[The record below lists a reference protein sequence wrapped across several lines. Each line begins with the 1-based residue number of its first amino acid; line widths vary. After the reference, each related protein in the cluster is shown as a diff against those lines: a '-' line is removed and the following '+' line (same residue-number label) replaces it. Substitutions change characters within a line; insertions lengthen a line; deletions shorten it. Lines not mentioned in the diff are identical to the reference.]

1 MKLYIATTTLNFDA
15 IVSTESISPASFYQL
30 RRFGISLFYDKA
42 SLMKPN
48 SILLT
53 DVFPYFSINRDEVA
67 HRPMVIEIDDSNYP
81 GMFNKVKDNNG
92 YSVYQT
98 GQTIYLSPL
107 SSVFYFYSE
116 GDKRATLSKAESIL
130 ESKYRLYDALGAL
143 KVFDSRNAY
152 VKLGPDAFNQ
162 INDFAVPESS
172 SIKEDIVVN
181 KAKGFIVSYMIGASL
196 SMTKESARLQ
206 RLIKDIKNG
215 IYSMGTKERNST
227 SSKEAIITLAQE
239 ANAISKNLDVNKAKA
254 DSRVREYLDS
264 VQASSMLKDSSSED
278 IVSFLKSID
287 LYKYLFD
294 RVNPR
299 YKENDIISLVRL
311 ATTAKDDTA
320 QEEVFSHLQSYA
332 DSITQRVGVAQALSD
347 LFALG
352 IDRNVIE
359 CNDVTLDDDSRRK
372 VEIMFNLYSGYG
384 YKANDIRANRIDY
397 IYDAGSAFFPEK
409 TAKNQVER
417 DYINAMLD
425 NLEHASSFDIHST
438 SSEAL
443 KALAAFMRTADSDI
457 DKMVSF
463 LVSNEINDPRI
474 AFGLWGVFYGYSNIP
489 QAYFNAFVSSF
500 TKEDMVSFATQLY
513 LALFSKKPISVAK
526 EDTSVNVTSV
536 RRKKTGMFNKLA
548 EFMGLGSSE
557 QESQSD
563 LGFEQKEQPK
573 QPKTEIRE
581 KEAREEDVDLWTS
594 AGIDPFDERG
604 AQATDQNDLGSGT
617 GGAADYGDKS
627 DQSSAVNGDD
637 LPLGYEHVYDI
648 LFPII
653 ENADAKNKKTR
664 EEFFAYYP
672 VKVKEA
678 CESARSLIGLYNAID
693 AIPDVVAKT
702 AWKGVRQNIKKCIQE
717 LQVSEMEARS
727 KSRREKVEAEI
738 SSGGKRLFYRDDYAW
753 DIILSLLP
761 KDKGIIEQVKDDFNW
776 FMNNYG
782 NPPYYENKPTDNE
795 NCLKAFH
802 RYLRNKLERPNIS
815 PSVRRIYGKVDIDSI
830 ISVLKGMYI

>member
-15 IVSTESISPASFYQL
+15 IVSTESVSPASFYQL
-30 RRFGISLFYDKA
+30 RKFGISLFYDKA
-42 SLMKPN
+42 SLMRPN

-53 DVFPYFSINRDEVA
+53 DVFPYFSIIRDEVA
-67 HRPMVIEIDDSNYP
+67 HRPMVIEIEDSNYP

-116 GDKRATLSKAESIL
+116 GDKRATLSKAESIV
-130 ESKYRLYDALGAL
+130 ESKYCLYEELGAL

-152 VKLGPDAFNQ
+152 AKLSPDAFKQ

-172 SIKEDIVVN
+172 SIKEDIIVN

-215 IYSMGTKERNST
+215 IYSMGTKERNSA
-227 SSKEAIITLAQE
+227 SSEEAIFALAQE
-239 ANAISKNLDVNKAKA
+239 ANTISKNLDVKKAKA

-264 VQASSMLKDSSSED
+264 VQASSILKDSSGED
-278 IVSFLKSID
+278 IISFLKAID

-299 YKENDIISLVRL
+299 YKENDILSLVRL
-311 ATTAKDDTA
+311 AMTSKDDAA

-332 DSITQRVGVAQALSD
+332 DSITQRSGVTQALSG
-347 LFALG
+347 LFVLG
-352 IDRNVIE
+352 VDRNVIE
-359 CNDVTLDDDSRRK
+359 CNDVTLDTDSRRK

-384 YKANDIRANRIDY
+384 YKANEIRANRIDY
-397 IYDAGSAFFPEK
+397 IYDAGSSFFPEK
-409 TAKNQVER
+409 TAENQVER
-417 DYINAMLD
+417 DYINTMLD

-443 KALAAFMRTADSDI
+443 QALAAFMRTPDSDI

-474 AFGLWGVFYGYSNIP
+474 AFGLWGIFYGYSNIP
-489 QAYFNAFVSSF
+489 QAYFNALVSSF
-500 TKEDMVSFATQLY
+500 TKEDKVSFATQLY
-513 LALFSKKPISVAK
+513 LTLFFKNPIPVAE
-526 EDTSVNVTSV
+526 EDTNVSVTAV
-536 RRKKTGMFNKLA
+536 RRKKTGMINKLA
-548 EFMGLGSSE
+548 ELIGMGYSE
-557 QESQSD
+557 QEEQPVP
-563 LGFEQKEQPK
+563 GIEQKEQPK
-573 QPKTEIRE
+573 TDICE
-581 KEAREEDVDLWTS
+581 KEAREDEVDLWTS
-594 AGIDPFDERG
+594 AGLDPFDEQG
-604 AQATDQNDLGSGT
+604 AQDTGQNDLGSGT
-617 GGAADYGDKS
+617 DGADNLGVKS
-627 DQSSAVNGDD
+627 VQSSAVIGDD

-653 ENADAKNKKTR
+653 QNADARNKKSR

-678 CESARSLIGLYNAID
+678 CESARSFIDLYNAIE

-702 AWKGVRQNIKKCIQE
+702 AWKGVRQNIKRCIQE

-727 KSRREKVEAEI
+727 KARREMVEAEI
-738 SSGGKRLFYRDDYAW
+738 SSGGRRLFYRDDYAW
-753 DIILSLLP
+753 DIILDLLP
-761 KDKGIIEQVKDDFNW
+761 KDKGTIEQVKEDFNW

-782 NPPYYENKPTDNE
+782 NPPYYGNKPTDNE

-815 PSVRRIYGKVDIDSI
+815 PSVRRIYSKIDIDSI
-830 ISVLKGMYI
+830 IMVLKGMYN

>member
-30 RRFGISLFYDKA
+30 RKFGISLFYDKA
-42 SLMKPN
+42 SLMRPN

-53 DVFPYFSINRDEVA
+53 DMFPYFSINRDEVS

-81 GMFNKVKDNNG
+81 GIFNKVKDNND

-107 SSVFYFYSE
+107 SSVFYFYSD
-116 GDKRATLSKAESIL
+116 GDKRATLSKAESIA
-130 ESKYRLYDALGAL
+130 ESKYCLYDTLGAL
-143 KVFDSRNAY
+143 KVFDNRNAY
-152 VKLGPDAFNQ
+152 IKLGPDAFKQ
-162 INDFAVPESS
+162 INDFAAPESS

-215 IYSMGTKERNST
+215 IYSMGTKERNSA
-227 SSKEAIITLAQE
+227 SSKEAVFALAQE
-239 ANAISKNLDVNKAKA
+239 ANAISKNLDEKKARA

-299 YKENDIISLVRL
+299 YKENDILSLVRV
-311 ATTAKDDTA
+311 AMAAKDDA
-320 QEEVFSHLQSYA
+320 VQEDVFSHLQSYA
-332 DSITQRVGVAQALSD
+332 DSITQRAGVAQALSD
-347 LFALG
+347 LFVLG
-352 IDRNVIE
+352 VDRNVIE
-359 CNDVTLDDDSRRK
+359 CNDVTLNDDSRRK

-384 YKANDIRANRIDY
+384 YKTSDIRANRIDY

-409 TAKNQVER
+409 TAENQAER

-443 KALAAFMRTADSDI
+443 KALAAFMRTPDSDI

-500 TKEDMVSFATQLY
+500 KREDKVSFATQLY
-513 LALFSKKPISVAK
+513 LALFSKKPISVAE
-526 EDTSVNVTSV
+526 EDSSVSVTAV
-536 RRKKTGMFNKLA
+536 RRKKTGVFNKFA
-548 EFMGLGSSE
+548 EFIGLGFSGQDE
-557 QESQSD
+557 QLEPE
-563 LGFEQKEQPK
+563 FEQKEQPK
-573 QPKTEIRE
+573 TEIRE
-581 KEAREEDVDLWTS
+581 QEAKEEEVDLWTS
-594 AGIDPFDERG
+594 AGLNPFDEQG
-604 AQATDQNDLGSGT
+604 AQDTAQNDLGSGT
-617 GGAADYGDKS
+617 EGANNLDTKS
-627 DQSSAVNGDD
+627 DQSIADIGDD
-637 LPLGYEHVYDI
+637 LRLGYEHVYDI
-648 LFPII
+648 LFPIMQ
-653 ENADAKNKKTR
+653 NADAKNKKTR

-678 CESARSLIGLYNAID
+678 CESARSLIGLYNAIE

-702 AWKGVRQNIKKCIQE
+702 AWKGVRKNIKKCIQE
-717 LQVSEMEARS
+717 LQVAEMEARS
-727 KSRREKVEAEI
+727 KSRRERVETEI
-738 SSGGKRLFYRDDYAW
+738 SSGRKRLFYRDDYAW
-753 DIILSLLP
+753 DIILGLLP
-761 KDKGIIEQVKDDFNW
+761 KDKVIIEQVKEDLNW

-802 RYLRNKLERPNIS
+802 RYLRNKLDRPNIA
-815 PSVRRIYGKVDIDSI
+815 PSVRRIYSKVDIDSI
-830 ISVLKGMYI
+830 ISVLKRMYI

>member
-1 MKLYIATTTLNFDA
+1 M
-15 IVSTESISPASFYQL
+15 
-30 RRFGISLFYDKA
+30 
-42 SLMKPN
+42 
-48 SILLT
+48 
-53 DVFPYFSINRDEVA
+53 
-67 HRPMVIEIDDSNYP
+67 
-81 GMFNKVKDNNG
+81 
-92 YSVYQT
+92 
-98 GQTIYLSPL
+98 
-107 SSVFYFYSE
+107 
-116 GDKRATLSKAESIL
+116 
-130 ESKYRLYDALGAL
+130 GAL

-311 ATTAKDDTA
+311 AMTAKDDTA

-409 TAKNQVER
+409 TATNQVER

-581 KEAREEDVDLWTS
+581 KEAREEGSLTKTEPIMNLDEKDDMPPDDYPASGQQASSEEEDMPDFEKGKEISIPETVFSTESVVEEQATTEQSLEGHPYTELWDKVLQIVDEEAPKKKEIQEYKSTYPAAVDRVFERNNTLVAIRNGIENIPASCATS
-594 AGIDPFDERG
+594 AWNKAKGKIRKLIKQKEDDEYSVFRMANPTVIESLPCTKNLSPIVVKRLNDCWDYTG
-604 AQATDQNDLGSGT
+604 KQETD
-617 GGAADYGDKS
+617 
-627 DQSSAVNGDD
+627 
-637 LPLGYEHVYDI
+637 
-648 LFPII
+648 
-653 ENADAKNKKTR
+653 
-664 EEFFAYYP
+664 
-672 VKVKEA
+672 VKEHI
-678 CESARSLIGLYNAID
+678 RYFLSLSRKEGRGDLSYSH
-693 AIPDVVAKT
+693 T
-702 AWKGVRQNIKKCIQE
+702 LKGVF
-717 LQVSEMEARS
+717 VGA
-727 KSRREKVEAEI
+727 
-738 SSGGKRLFYRDDYAW
+738 
-753 DIILSLLP
+753 LS
-761 KDKGIIEQVKDDFNW
+761 EQVEKELYQYF
-776 FMNNYG
+776 G
-782 NPPYYENKPTDNE
+782 
-795 NCLKAFH
+795 
-802 RYLRNKLERPNIS
+802 I
-815 PSVRRIYGKVDIDSI
+815 
-830 ISVLKGMYI
+830 KG